1 MRRRNMDITKDIQSL
16 TDFKRHTPEF
26 LDRLK
31 ETGRPTI
38 LTVNGKAQLVVM
50 DAAAYQEELTQKELT
65 ASVNSVNKSLK
76 EFEQGKGMPL
86 EKSFKKLAKKY
97 GFKNEAI

>member
-1 MRRRNMDITKDIQSL
+1 MDITKDIQSL

-26 LDRLK
+26 LERLK

-50 DAAAYQEELTQKELT
+50 DAAAYQEEITQKERT
-65 ASVNSVNKSLK
+65 ASVNSVNKSLQ
-76 EFEQGKGMPL
+76 ELEQGKGMPL
-86 EKSFKKLAKKY
+86 EKSFEKLAKKY
-97 GFKNEAI
+97 AFKNETI